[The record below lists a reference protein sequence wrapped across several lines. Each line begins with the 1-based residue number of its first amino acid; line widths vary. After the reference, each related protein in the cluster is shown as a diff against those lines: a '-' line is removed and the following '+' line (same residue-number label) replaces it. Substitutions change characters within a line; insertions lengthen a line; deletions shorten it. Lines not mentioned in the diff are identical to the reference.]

1 MTPPE
6 PHRAGWEN
14 RKRSGP
20 GRVGCVVG
28 LGRREDQGRC
38 TRIGRTFI
46 RGSQRKARA
55 YGGEQRRRSLDAC
68 ASGWRYALSRRVL
81 RKQKGGWSATTGYIK
96 IVW

>member
-20 GRVGCVVG
+20 RRVCCGVG
-28 LGRREDQGRC
+28 LGGMGYHGRC

-55 YGGEQRRRSLDAC
+55 YGGEKRRRSLDSC
-68 ASGWRYALSRRVL
+68 SIGLRYALSRRVL